1 VEKHNRNAAPP
12 ERSDVFA
19 HLTLPGLRNYRKAL
33 TQEESRVSY
42 WRRIL
47 QARLDTVRAS
57 NDRSQTTAMDNLRP
71 VLTNER
77 VGIGRTALIEVLPI
91 EDIPP
96 LPNLE
101 DLWDRHPRPDD
112 ADYNAGLIEELATA
126 EAQLSEYRTAL
137 HKRIQES
144 TNELIARYR
153 EDPSLCLS
161 ALPLQ
166 PQRRAA
172 QA

>member
-1 VEKHNRNAAPP
+1 VDKQSRNGELPQ
-12 ERSDVFA
+12 RSDVFA
-19 HLTLPGLRNYRKAL
+19 HLTLAGLRSYRKAL
-33 TQEESRVSY
+33 SQEESRVSY

-57 NDRSQTTAMDNLRP
+57 SDRSQTAAMDNLRP

-77 VGIGRTALIEVLPI
+77 VGMGRTALIEVLPV

-96 LPNLE
+96 LPDLE
-101 DLWDRHPRPDD
+101 DLWDRHPRPGDP
-112 ADYNAGLIEELATA
+112 AYNADLIEQLASA
-126 EAQLSEYRTAL
+126 EAQLSAYRTAL
-137 HKRIQES
+137 HKRIQDS

-161 ALPLQ
+161 ALPLP